1 MNVFSIVLEPTIG
14 GWVGEFFDDGSKFFG
29 RFEFGDNLV
38 PDDKRLG
45 WLLGEILPELGVL
58 VHSVGIGSE
67 IVFESEA
74 KLIDGY
80 DCRFEGWKLDGGLG
94 WVGLRLGRL
103 GLGGVGFLW
112 AGGGGLIARQ
122 DE

>member
-1 MNVFSIVLEPTIG
+1 LNVFSVVLEPTIG
-14 GWVGEFFDDGSKFFG
+14 CWVGEFFDDGSKFFG
-29 RFEFGDNLV
+29 RFEFSNDLV
-38 PDDKRLG
+38 SDDKRLG
-45 WLLGEILPELGVL
+45 WLFGEILPELGVL

-74 KLIDGY
+74 KLIDRY
-80 DCRFEGWKLDGGLG
+80 DGCFKGWKLDGGLC
-94 WVGLRLGRL
+94 RL

-112 AGGGGLIARQ
+112 AGGGGLITHH

>member
-1 MNVFSIVLEPTIG
+1 MNVFSVVLEPTIG

-29 RFEFGDNLV
+29 RFEFSNDLV
-38 PDDKRLG
+38 SDDKRLG
-45 WLLGEILPELGVL
+45 WLFGEILPELGVL

-74 KLIDGY
+74 KLIDRY
-80 DCRFEGWKLDGGLG
+80 DGRFEGWKLDGG
-94 WVGLRLGRL
+94 LGRL

-112 AGGGGLIARQ
+112 EGAGGLIARP
-122 DE
+122 DD